1 MEFRFTEEQQMI
13 RETAAGFFAD
23 RSTSAA
29 VREAM
34 ATERGYDLSL
44 WRQICEDLYLQ
55 AITLPESLG
64 GMGLGY
70 VELIAVMEQMGRH
83 LVCAPYFSTVC
94 QTVPALQLAAAE
106 EQASPWLERILGGA
120 TATLGWI
127 GQEAP
132 GCDAVTATFQAN
144 EQGYCLSGDYQ
155 LVVDGHSAEILV
167 LAGRTPGSIG
177 REGISLFVVDAA
189 AEGIK
194 RYWTPTLDQT
204 RHLGRIQLDR
214 LELSVDAC
222 LGEAGQAGAVLEQ
235 VLQLATVALAAE
247 QVGAAQQVQD
257 LAVQYTNER
266 EQFGRP
272 IASFQ
277 AIKHKAADMMLRTE
291 VARSACYYAA
301 CIADEAWQ
309 GGELA
314 AELPEAAAIAK
325 SYCSD
330 ACFRNAG
337 EALQMHGGVGFTWEY
352 DVHLYFKRAKASEL
366 MLGAASEHLESLAGL
381 LLDNDQS
388 AHSNQTKGAAA

>member
-23 RSTSAA
+23 CSTSAA

-34 ATERGYDLSL
+34 ATELGYDLSL
-44 WRQICEDLYLQ
+44 WRQICEDLYLH

-94 QTVPALQLAAAE
+94 QAVPALQLAATG

-127 GQEAP
+127 GHEAP
-132 GCDAVTATFQAN
+132 GCDAVTATFQTTA
-144 EQGYCLSGDYQ
+144 QGYRLSGDYQ

-167 LAGRTPGSIG
+167 LAARVAGSAGRD
-177 REGISLFVVDAA
+177 GISLFVVDA
-189 AEGIK
+189 EGIQ
-194 RYWTPTLDQT
+194 RHWTPTLDQT
-204 RHLGRIQLDR
+204 RHLGRIQLNQ
-214 LELSVDAC
+214 LELPADAC

-257 LAVQYTNER
+257 LAVQYTKER

-272 IASFQ
+272 IAGFQ

-309 GGELA
+309 GSALA

-330 ACFRNAG
+330 ACFGNAG

-366 MLGAASEHLESLAGL
+366 MLGTASEHLETLAGL

-388 AHSNQTKGAAA
+388 AHSTQTKGAAA

>member
-23 RSTSAA
+23 CSTSAA

-44 WRQICEDLYLQ
+44 WRQICDDLYLH
-55 AITLPESLG
+55 AITLPESIG

-70 VELIAVMEQMGRH
+70 VELIAVMEQMGRY

-94 QTVPALQLAAAE
+94 QAVPALQLAGAE
-106 EQASPWLERILGGA
+106 AVSGPWLERILGGE
-120 TATLGWI
+120 TATLAWI
-127 GQEAP
+127 GQEQP
-132 GCDAVTATFQAN
+132 GCEAVTATCEAVEDGFL
-144 EQGYCLSGDYQ
+144 LSGDYR
-155 LVVDGHSAEILV
+155 LVVDGHSADILV
-167 LAGRTPGSIG
+167 LAARQAGTEG
-177 REGISLFVVDAA
+177 REGISLFVVDAGTQ
-189 AEGIK
+189 GIE
-194 RYWTPTLDQT
+194 RQWTPTLDQT
-204 RHLGRIQLDR
+204 RHLGRIQ
-214 LELSVDAC
+214 VDNLMLQAEAC
-222 LGEAGQAGAVLEQ
+222 LGNSGEAGAVLEQ
-235 VLQLATVALAAE
+235 VQQLATIALAAE
-247 QVGAAQQVQD
+247 QMGGAQQVQD
-257 LAVQYTNER
+257 LAVQYTLER
-266 EQFGRP
+266 EQFNRP

-309 GGELA
+309 GGAMA
-314 AELPEAAAIAK
+314 AELPEAGAVAK

-330 ACFRNAG
+330 AYFRNAG

-366 MLGAASEHLESLAGL
+366 MLGTASEHRETLAKL
-381 LLDNDQS
+381 LLDG
-388 AHSNQTKGAAA
+388 GANA

>member
-13 RETAAGFFAD
+13 RETAASFFAD
-23 RSTSAA
+23 CSTSAA

-34 ATERGYDLSL
+34 VTERGYDLSL
-44 WRQICEDLYLQ
+44 WQQICDDLYLH

-70 VELIAVMEQMGRH
+70 VELVAVMEQMGRY
-83 LVCAPYFSTVC
+83 LVCSPYFATVC
-94 QTVPALQLAAAE
+94 QAVPALQRAGSE
-106 EQASPWLERILGGA
+106 EQSAPWLERILGGE
-120 TATLGWI
+120 TATLAWI
-127 GQEAP
+127 GQEQP
-132 GCDAVTATFQAN
+132 GCDAVTATF
-144 EQGYCLSGDYQ
+144 EPVEGGYRLSGDYH
-155 LVVDGHSAEILV
+155 LVVDGHSADILV
-167 LAGRTPGSIG
+167 LVARQPGTTGRDGV
-177 REGISLFVVDAA
+177 SLFVVDASA
-189 AEGIK
+189 LVNTNAIE
-194 RYWTPTLDQT
+194 RQWTPTLDQT
-204 RHLGRIQLDR
+204 RHLGRIRIDSL
-214 LELSVDAC
+214 LLPVDAC
-222 LGEAGQAGAVLEQ
+222 LGEYGQSGAVLEQ

-247 QVGAAQQVQD
+247 QMGAAQQVQD
-257 LAVQYTNER
+257 LAVQYTKER

-309 GGELA
+309 RRAMA

-325 SYCSD
+325 SYCSE

-366 MLGAASEHLESLAGL
+366 MLGTASEHRETLAKL
-381 LLDNDQS
+381 LLDVDQPD
-388 AHSNQTKGAAA
+388 KGAAA